1 MEEGGFARAVSE
13 LVSTTED
20 HSKLVGVVFTCQLGK
35 KETQYQ
41 ETASCQLIL
50 RHYLTE
56 GLFQGMKTGDVR

>member
-1 MEEGGFARAVSE
+1 MAEGGFAKAISE
-13 LVSTTED
+13 LVSKPQD

-35 KETQYQ
+35 EETQYQ

-50 RHYLTE
+50 RHYLKE